1 MTIPQEAIEAASR
14 ILSATWTGEKEYSDT
29 FDEARDILTAAL
41 PALEQQIREKVA
53 QEVQSMP
60 HVAYT
65 MPNGRIAKVVRRDD
79 AAQIAR
85 GEQA

>member
-1 MTIPQEAIEAASR
+1 MTITTQAIEAASR

-41 PALEQQIREKVA
+41 PALEQQIREQVA
-53 QEVQSMP
+53 AEIL
-60 HVAYT
+60 A
-65 MPNGRIAKVVRRDD
+65 MPNNYPAGPRNIYTRAQQD

-85 GEQA
+85 GKERA